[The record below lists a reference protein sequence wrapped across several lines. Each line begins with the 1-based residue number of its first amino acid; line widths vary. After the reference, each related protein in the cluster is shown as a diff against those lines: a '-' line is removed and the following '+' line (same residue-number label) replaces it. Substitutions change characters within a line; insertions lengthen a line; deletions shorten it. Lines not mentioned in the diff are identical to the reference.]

1 MFCSHLPNKQTHIRT
16 YGEHVGR
23 LCNDGIMI
31 AFERFNLIKI
41 RSLGRNLADNRK
53 RAVQDLGL
61 ILLTPTIG
69 IRKEDYVALEPWD
82 RYAARV
88 AAVALSTRKAILSG
102 FAAAAALGIRYLRP
116 PRTHNIVELTL
127 PGETSPS
134 AKNNWAP
141 KIRYLY
147 NTLPSTD
154 YFDHDILRVTSVE
167 RTYLDILRLYG
178 ARYALVFI
186 EGAMNQLKISKAQM
200 MNLVRNLSDSPYVR
214 KALALLQLAYDNI
227 QSVYETLARFKLITT
242 KNSAITSI
250 VPQARMLGQHS
261 HYYTDLL
268 INNWLI
274 VEIDG
279 ECKYET
285 NTLSVL
291 LQERARERELLR
303 QGYGML
309 RIRAVD
315 VDKHIVT
322 EVAHYLDKA
331 QRVQRL
337 AA

>member
-1 MFCSHLPNKQTHIRT
+1 MTTL
-16 YGEHVGR
+16 
-23 LCNDGIMI
+23 D
-31 AFERFNLIKI
+31 RFNLIKI

-53 RAVQDLGL
+53 RATQDLGL
-61 ILLTPTIG
+61 ILLTPTVG
-69 IRKEDYVALEPWD
+69 ISKEDYMTLEQWD
-82 RYAARV
+82 RYTARV
-88 AAVALSTRKAILSG
+88 AAVALSTRKAVLSG

-116 PRTHNIVELTL
+116 PHTQNIVELTL
-127 PGETSPS
+127 PGEISPS

-147 NTLPSTD
+147 NTLPSTH
-154 YFDHDILRVTSVE
+154 YFDQDNLRVTSIE

-186 EGAMNQLKISKAQM
+186 EGAMNQLKISKTQM
-200 MNLVRNLSDSPYVR
+200 TSLVRSLGDSPYVR

-227 QSVYETLARFKLITT
+227 QSVYETLARFKLITA
-242 KNSAITSI
+242 KISAVTSI
-250 VPQARMLGQHS
+250 VPQARMRGQHS

-268 INNWLI
+268 INDWLI

-285 NTLSVL
+285 NTLPVL

-303 QGYGML
+303 QGYGIV

-315 VDKHIVT
+315 VDKQIVA
-322 EVAHYLDKA
+322 EVSHYLDNAK
-331 QRVQRL
+331 RVQQL

>member
-1 MFCSHLPNKQTHIRT
+1 MTTL
-16 YGEHVGR
+16 
-23 LCNDGIMI
+23 D
-31 AFERFNLIKI
+31 RFNLIKI

-53 RAVQDLGL
+53 RATQDLGL
-61 ILLTPTIG
+61 ILLTPTVG
-69 IRKEDYVALEPWD
+69 ISKEDYMALEQWD
-82 RYAARV
+82 RYTARV
-88 AAVALSTRKAILSG
+88 AAVALSTRKAVLSG

-116 PRTHNIVELTL
+116 PHTQNIVELTL
-127 PGETSPS
+127 PGEISPS

-147 NTLPSTD
+147 NTLPSTH
-154 YFDHDILRVTSVE
+154 YFDQDNLRVTSIE

-186 EGAMNQLKISKAQM
+186 EGAMNQLKISKTQM
-200 MNLVRNLSDSPYVR
+200 TSLVRSLGDSPYVR

-227 QSVYETLARFKLITT
+227 QSVYETLARFKLITA
-242 KNSAITSI
+242 KISAITSI
-250 VPQARMLGQHS
+250 VPQARMRGQHS

-268 INNWLI
+268 INDWLI

-285 NTLSVL
+285 NTLPVL

-303 QGYGML
+303 QGYGIV

-315 VDKHIVT
+315 VDKQIVA
-322 EVAHYLDKA
+322 EVSHYLDNAK
-331 QRVQRL
+331 RVQQL

>member
-1 MFCSHLPNKQTHIRT
+1 M
-16 YGEHVGR
+16 
-23 LCNDGIMI
+23 
-31 AFERFNLIKI
+31 
-41 RSLGRNLADNRK
+41 
-53 RAVQDLGL
+53 
-61 ILLTPTIG
+61 
-69 IRKEDYVALEPWD
+69 ALEQWD
-82 RYAARV
+82 RYTARV
-88 AAVALSTRKAILSG
+88 AAVALSTRKAVLSG

-116 PRTHNIVELTL
+116 PHTQNIVELTL
-127 PGETSPS
+127 PGEISPS

-147 NTLPSTD
+147 NTLPSTH
-154 YFDHDILRVTSVE
+154 YFDQDNLRVTSIE

-186 EGAMNQLKISKAQM
+186 EGAMNQLKISKTQM
-200 MNLVRNLSDSPYVR
+200 TSLVRSLGDSPYVR

-227 QSVYETLARFKLITT
+227 QSVYETLARFKLITA
-242 KNSAITSI
+242 KISAITSI
-250 VPQARMLGQHS
+250 VPQARMRGQHS

-268 INNWLI
+268 INDWLI

-285 NTLSVL
+285 NTLPVL

-303 QGYGML
+303 QGYGIV

-315 VDKHIVT
+315 VDKQIVA
-322 EVAHYLDKA
+322 EVSHYLDNAK
-331 QRVQRL
+331 RVQQL

>member
-1 MFCSHLPNKQTHIRT
+1 MTTL
-16 YGEHVGR
+16 
-23 LCNDGIMI
+23 D
-31 AFERFNLIKI
+31 RFNLIKI

-53 RAVQDLGL
+53 RATQDLGL
-61 ILLTPTIG
+61 ILLTPTVG
-69 IRKEDYVALEPWD
+69 ISKEDYMSLEQWD
-82 RYAARV
+82 RYTARV
-88 AAVALSTRKAILSG
+88 AAVALSTRKAVLSG

-116 PRTHNIVELTL
+116 PRTQNVVELTL
-127 PGETSPS
+127 PGEISPS
-134 AKNNWAP
+134 TKNNWAP

-147 NTLPSTD
+147 NTLPSTH
-154 YFDHDILRVTSVE
+154 YFDQDNLRVTSIE

-186 EGAMNQLKISKAQM
+186 EGAMNQLKISTTQM
-200 MNLVRNLSDSPYVR
+200 TSLVRSLGDSPYVR

-227 QSVYETLARFKLITT
+227 QSVYETLARFKLITA
-242 KNSAITSI
+242 KISAVTSI
-250 VPQARMLGQHS
+250 VPQARMRGQHS

-268 INNWLI
+268 INDWLI

-285 NTLSVL
+285 NTLPVL

-303 QGYGML
+303 QGYGIV

-315 VDKHIVT
+315 VDKQIVA
-322 EVAHYLDKA
+322 EVSHYLDNAK
-331 QRVQRL
+331 RVQQL